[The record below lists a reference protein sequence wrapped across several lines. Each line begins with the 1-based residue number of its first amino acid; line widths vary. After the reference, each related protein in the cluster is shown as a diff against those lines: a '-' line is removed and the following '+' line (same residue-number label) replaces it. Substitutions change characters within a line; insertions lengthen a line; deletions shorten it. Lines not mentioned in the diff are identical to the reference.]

1 MSQKMTT
8 DDIASLA
15 GPAFAAAYD
24 AAIADGFSVLEARG
38 NTLVEVSPDGAERVV
53 KQIDGPTSATVGDR
67 YLIGR

>member
-1 MSQKMTT
+1 MTT

-38 NTLVEVSPDGAERVV
+38 NTLVEVSPDGTEMVV
-53 KQIDGPTSATVGDR
+53 KTIRGPTTAKVGER
-67 YLIGR
+67 YLLG